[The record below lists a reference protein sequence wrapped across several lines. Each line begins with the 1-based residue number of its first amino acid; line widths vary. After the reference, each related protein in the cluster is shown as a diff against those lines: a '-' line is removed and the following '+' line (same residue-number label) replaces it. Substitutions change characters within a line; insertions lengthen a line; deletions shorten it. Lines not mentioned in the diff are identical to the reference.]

1 MPNETNSNPIADALV
16 LVFSTGTS
24 LVSWKQSGL
33 FPREWRLYEGLRPSF
48 RKIVIVTADAHTQAE
63 NQAVLASSPCGF
75 DPDHHIIVTGNN
87 SPAGTPDA
95 PRLAASVT
103 AALAGCRS
111 AVVKTPIAHG
121 GEVGL
126 EIARSLRAAGLSV
139 GLLARGGFLWSK
151 FVAHEHGPHSLAHN
165 EVAAIEGRLCQTAD
179 LVVGTTQ
186 DMIEDLAW
194 RYHLPPGKG
203 RVIPNYVL
211 SEDEVT
217 PASDREPS
225 TILYAGP
232 LMARK
237 RVDLLIEAVALLSEQ
252 RRATVVL
259 ELLGSGPEQ
268 SRLESLARERN
279 VTARFPGRLPH
290 NAMLERMGRAT
301 LYAQCSELE
310 GHPRGV
316 IEAMASGCS
325 VIVVDAPGLADI
337 VTHGV
342 SGLRVAPDPQALAH
356 AIDGLLEDPDW
367 RDTLGATAS
376 RVARASYALPI
387 ILEREIEASRLA
399 LRIGSAATTAATT
412 AEKAA

>member
-1 MPNETNSNPIADALV
+1 MPHEKPSNPIADALV

-24 LVSWKQSGL
+24 LVSWKQRGL
-33 FPREWRLYEGLRPSF
+33 FPREWCLYEGLRPCF
-48 RKIVIVTADAHTQAE
+48 RKIVILTADAHTKAE
-63 NQAVLASSPCGF
+63 NQAILATLPGGF
-75 DPDHHIIVTGNN
+75 DPNHHIIVTGDT
-87 SPAGTPDA
+87 SPTPDA

-126 EIARSLRAAGLSV
+126 EIAQSLRAAGLSV

-165 EVAAIEGRLCQTAD
+165 EVAAIEGCVCQTAD
-179 LVVGTTQ
+179 FVVGSTQ
-186 DMIEDLAW
+186 DMIDDLSW
-194 RYHLPPGKG
+194 RYYLPPGKV
-203 RVIPNYVL
+203 RAIPSYVL
-211 SEDEVT
+211 SEDEVP

-232 LMARK
+232 LVARK
-237 RVDLLIEAVALLSEQ
+237 RVDLLIEAAALLSENQ
-252 RRATVVL
+252 RASIVL
-259 ELLGSGPEQ
+259 ELLGTGPEQ
-268 SRLESLARERN
+268 PRLEALVRERN

-290 NAMLERMGRAT
+290 NAMLERMRRAT
-301 LYAQCSELE
+301 LYAQCSEFE
-310 GHPRGV
+310 SHPRGV

-325 VIVVDAPGLADI
+325 VIVVDAPGLTDI

-342 SGLRVAPDPQALAH
+342 SGLRVAPDPRALAH
-356 AIDGLLEDPDW
+356 SINGLLEDPEW
-367 RDTLGATAS
+367 RNTIGATAS

-387 ILEREIEASRLA
+387 ILDREIMASRLA
-399 LRIGSAATTAATT
+399 LRIGSAATTVETT